1 MRNTIGQANK
11 ELNSSAANPIMDPD
25 EQRMRKELAIYD
37 NGDINS
43 KANKFVYD
51 ITNDKNLSD
60 EEREQMLRAHDEAIL
75 ELKMA
80 MEGDRKKH
88 EKEMDKAL
96 QEKLARR
103 KRLREEQYKKQI
115 KDAIKVAENEVDA

>member
-60 EEREQMLRAHDEAIL
+60 EEREQMLRAHDEAML